1 MANERSGKA
10 ADNNPPVFQRGP
22 GRRVPTGPVVKP
34 KNTKET
40 LKRLWGYLRK
50 QKIGLISVTLFT
62 AISSLLMLVGPYL
75 IGKSIDEYII
85 PRDYDGLVTL
95 CFVLL
100 SVYIGSSIFSW
111 LQMHI
116 MATVSQ
122 HTVRDMRSDLFDKLQ
137 KLPIPFFDKTTH
149 GELMSRTTND
159 MDTVS
164 NTLNQSAA
172 QFINSILT
180 LVGVVIFML
189 AMNVW
194 LTLVSMIII
203 PIVILFTKNV
213 ASFTRKFFS
222 RQQKELGALNGF
234 IEETV
239 SGQKVI
245 KVYRRE
251 GKVVEQFQEKNRA
264 LRDVA
269 KKAQIFTGV
278 MGPSMNFINNL
289 SFALI
294 AAIGGWL
301 AIQGSVVTVGVVVA
315 FLNYSKQFSRPINEL
330 ATQFNLLQSAIAG
343 AERIFEVMDEVEED
357 IEHSKLPPLPAIKH
371 SIAFEQV
378 DFSYNAADGKVLK
391 NVSFIAEKG
400 QNIALVGPTG
410 AGKTTI
416 INLLTRFY
424 DIENGSIMID
434 GTDIKLFDRNS
445 VRRRIGIVLQDAFL
459 FSGSIMENIRYGRL
473 DATDEEVVEAAKMAN
488 ADSFI
493 RKLPNGYLS
502 ELTADGGNLSH
513 GQRQL
518 ITIARAIL
526 ADPDILILDEAT
538 SSIDTR
544 TESQIQAAMKTLM
557 KGRTSF
563 VIAHRLSTIRE
574 ANQILVIKDGGILER
589 GNHEELMKQKGFY
602 YELQT
607 NAISAQAAM

>member
-1 MANERSGKA
+1 MVKSDKKNQSNDPTSGI
-10 ADNNPPVFQRGP
+10 RP
-22 GRRVPTGPVVKP
+22 GRHIPTGPVVKA

-40 LKRLWGYLRK
+40 LHRLWHYLRK
-50 QKIGLISVTLFT
+50 QKLGLIAVTIFT
-62 AISSLLMLVGPYL
+62 SISAVLMLTGPYL
-75 IGKSIDEYII
+75 IGMSIDRYIV

-95 CFVLL
+95 CLVLL
-100 SVYIGSSIFSW
+100 GVYIASSAFSW
-111 LQMHI
+111 LQMHV
-116 MATVSQ
+116 MAAISQ
-122 HTVRDMRSDLFDKLQ
+122 HTIRDMRSELFDKVQ
-137 KLPIPFFDKTTH
+137 KLPISYFDKTPH

-159 MDTVS
+159 METVS
-164 NTLNQSAA
+164 NTLNQSMA

-180 LVGVVIFML
+180 LVGVIIFML
-189 AMNVW
+189 VMDIK
-194 LTLVSMIII
+194 LTLVSMVII
-203 PIVILFTKNV
+203 PIVILTTKKI
-213 ASFTRKFFS
+213 ATYTRKFFS
-222 RQQKELGALNGF
+222 NQQKELGSLNGF

-251 GKVVEQFQEKNRA
+251 AKTLGQFQAKNRA

-269 KKAQIFTGV
+269 KKAQIFAGV

-294 AAIGGWL
+294 AGIGGWMAL
-301 AIQGSVVTVGVVVA
+301 REIVTIGVVVA

-330 ATQFNLLQSAIAG
+330 ASQFNLLQSAIAG

-357 IEHSKLPPLPAIKH
+357 DEGERKPKIPSVQRSIEFKN
-371 SIAFEQV
+371 V
-378 DFSYNAADGKVLK
+378 TFSYIKEDGPVLK
-391 NVSFIAEKG
+391 DVSFTVEKG

-424 DIENGSIMID
+424 DIEEGSIRID
-434 GTDIKLFDRNS
+434 DRDIKEWDRNS
-445 VRRRIGIVLQDAFL
+445 LRRRIGIVLQDAFL
-459 FSGSIMENIRYGRL
+459 FSGSVMENIRYGRL
-473 DATDEEVVEAAKMAN
+473 DATDDEVLEAAQMAN

-493 RKLPNGYLS
+493 CKLPNGYASVLS
-502 ELTADGGNLSH
+502 ADGGNLSQ

-526 ADPDILILDEAT
+526 ANPDILILDEAT

-544 TESQIQAAMKTLM
+544 TESQIQQAMKTLM
-557 KGRTSF
+557 VGRTSF

-574 ANQILVIKDGGILER
+574 ADVILVIKDGEIYER
-589 GNHEELMKQKGFY
+589 GNHDALMEQKGFY
-602 YELQT
+602 YEMQMNVT
-607 NAISAQAAM
+607 NAQQAM